1 MSTQGDLLISG
12 GTVIDRASK
21 LQGPAN
27 VLIRGGE
34 IVAVGAA
41 EELVSVQV
49 VDVTGCYVFPG
60 LIDYHTHLFYGGT
73 AIGVSPDLALLPQGV
88 TTAVDQ
94 GSAGIANFERFMDT
108 VVARQTTRIFSYLH
122 VNPTGLASLP
132 HSPEDVDPLHYDLQQ
147 SRNLFEQYAG
157 QLLGLKIRSSR
168 EIVKE
173 LGLQPL
179 EQTIHMAEQIG
190 CRVVVHTTNPP
201 TTVGELADLLRAGDV
216 YTHMYQGKGSSIIAD
231 DGKLA
236 ASIRQA
242 RARGVIFDTADG
254 RAHYALGVAA
264 AALANGFMPDIISTD
279 LTLGNVY
286 DPSVFGL
293 PFIMSKYL
301 ALGIS
306 LAEVVNACT
315 AAPAK
320 LIGMA
325 GKLGTLAPGAYA
337 DVSVFRLVKK
347 RAQFTDFTGQTLV
360 CEQLLVPQLTVSH
373 GKIVYRSLEL

>member
-1 MSTQGDLLISG
+1 MYGKLLIFGGIIVDPASNVNASG
-12 GTVIDRASK
+12 DVWIDGDKISDVNSE
-21 LQGPAN
+21 QN
-27 VLIRGGE
+27 SE
-34 IVAVGAA
+34 AVT
-41 EELVSVQV
+41 SI
-49 VDVTGCYVFPG
+49 DVTGCYVFPG

-94 GSAGIANFERFMDT
+94 GSAGVSNFERFMDS
-108 VVARQTTRIFSYLH
+108 VVSRQTTRIFGYLH

-132 HSPEDVDPLHYDLQQ
+132 HSTEDVDPAHYDLQQ

-179 EQTIHMAEQIG
+179 RQTIHLAEQLG

-201 TTVGELADLLRAGDV
+201 TSVGELADLLRAGDV

-242 RARGVIFDTADG
+242 RERGVVFDTADG

-264 AALANGFMPDIISTD
+264 AALADGFMPDIISTD

-306 LAEVVNACT
+306 LADVVNACT

-320 LIGMA
+320 LLGME
-325 GKLGTLAPGAYA
+325 GKLGTLTPGAYA

-347 RAQFTDFTGQTLV
+347 RAQFTDFTGRTLV

-373 GKIVYRSLEL
+373 GKVVYRSLEL

>member
-1 MSTQGDLLISG
+1 MYGKLLIFGGIIVDPASNVNASG
-12 GTVIDRASK
+12 DVWIDGDKISGVNSE
-21 LQGPAN
+21 QN
-27 VLIRGGE
+27 SE
-34 IVAVGAA
+34 
-41 EELVSVQV
+41 V
-49 VDVTGCYVFPG
+49 VTSIDVTGCYVFPG

-94 GSAGIANFERFMDT
+94 GSAGVSNFERFMDSI
-108 VVARQTTRIFSYLH
+108 VARQTTRIFSYLH

-132 HSPEDVDPLHYDLQQ
+132 HSTEDVDPAHYDLQQ

-179 EQTIHMAEQIG
+179 RQTIHLAEQLG

-201 TTVGELADLLRAGDV
+201 TSVGELAELLRAGDV

-242 RARGVIFDTADG
+242 RERGVVFDTADG

-264 AALANGFMPDIISTD
+264 AALADGFMPDIISTD

-306 LAEVVNACT
+306 LADVVNACT

-320 LIGMA
+320 LLGME
-325 GKLGTLAPGAYA
+325 GKLGTLTPGAYA

-347 RAQFTDFTGQTLV
+347 RAQFTDFTGRTLV

-373 GKIVYRSLEL
+373 GKVVYRSLEL

>member
-1 MSTQGDLLISG
+1 MYGKLLIFGGIIVDPASNVNASG
-12 GTVIDRASK
+12 DVWIDGDKISDVNSE
-21 LQGPAN
+21 QN
-27 VLIRGGE
+27 SE
-34 IVAVGAA
+34 AVT
-41 EELVSVQV
+41 SI
-49 VDVTGCYVFPG
+49 DVTGCYVFPG
-60 LIDYHTHLFYGGT
+60 LIDYHAHLFYGGT

-94 GSAGIANFERFMDT
+94 GSAGVSNFERFMDS
-108 VVARQTTRIFSYLH
+108 VVSRQTTRIFGYLH

-132 HSPEDVDPLHYDLQQ
+132 HSTEDVDPAHYDLQQ

-179 EQTIHMAEQIG
+179 RQTIHLAEQLG

-201 TTVGELADLLRAGDV
+201 TSVGELADLLRAGDV

-242 RARGVIFDTADG
+242 RERGVIFDTADG

-264 AALANGFMPDIISTD
+264 AALADGFMPDIISTD

-306 LAEVVNACT
+306 LAEVVGACT

-320 LIGMA
+320 LLGME
-325 GKLGTLAPGAYA
+325 GKLGTLTPGAYA

-347 RAQFTDFTGQTLV
+347 RAQFTDFTGRTLV

-373 GKIVYRSLEL
+373 GKVVYRSLEL

>member
-1 MSTQGDLLISG
+1 MYGKLLIFGGIIVDPASNVNASG
-12 GTVIDRASK
+12 DVWIDGDKISDVNSE
-21 LQGPAN
+21 QN
-27 VLIRGGE
+27 SE
-34 IVAVGAA
+34 AVT
-41 EELVSVQV
+41 SI
-49 VDVTGCYVFPG
+49 DVTGCYAFPG

-94 GSAGIANFERFMDT
+94 GSAGVINFERFMDS
-108 VVARQTTRIFSYLH
+108 VVARQTTRIFGYLH

-132 HSPEDVDPLHYDLQQ
+132 HSPEDVDPAHYDLQQ

-179 EQTIHMAEQIG
+179 RQTIHLAEQLG

-201 TTVGELADLLRAGDV
+201 TSVGELADLLRAGDV

-242 RARGVIFDTADG
+242 RERGVVFDTADG
-254 RAHYALGVAA
+254 RAHYALSVAA
-264 AALANGFMPDIISTD
+264 AALAEGFMPDIISTD

-306 LAEVVNACT
+306 LADVVNACT

-320 LIGMA
+320 LLGME
-325 GKLGTLAPGAYA
+325 GKLGTLTPGAYA

-373 GKIVYRSLEL
+373 GKVVYRSLEL

>member
-1 MSTQGDLLISG
+1 MYGKLLIFGGIIVDPASNVNASG
-12 GTVIDRASK
+12 DVWIDGDKISDVNSE
-21 LQGPAN
+21 QN
-27 VLIRGGE
+27 SE
-34 IVAVGAA
+34 AVT
-41 EELVSVQV
+41 SI
-49 VDVTGCYVFPG
+49 DVTGCYVFPG

-94 GSAGIANFERFMDT
+94 GSAGVSNFERFMNS
-108 VVARQTTRIFSYLH
+108 VVSRQTTRIFGYLH

-132 HSPEDVDPLHYDLQQ
+132 HSTEDVDPAHYDLQQ

-179 EQTIHMAEQIG
+179 RQTIHLAEQLG

-201 TTVGELADLLRAGDV
+201 TSVGELADLLRAGDV

-242 RARGVIFDTADG
+242 RERGVIFDTADG

-264 AALANGFMPDIISTD
+264 AALADGFMPDIISTD

-306 LAEVVNACT
+306 LADVVNACT

-320 LIGMA
+320 LLGME
-325 GKLGTLAPGAYA
+325 GKLGTLTPGAYA

-347 RAQFTDFTGQTLV
+347 RAQFTDFTGRTLV

-373 GKIVYRSLEL
+373 GKVVYRSLEL

>member
-1 MSTQGDLLISG
+1 MYGKLLIFGGIIVDPASNVNASG
-12 GTVIDRASK
+12 DVWIDGDKISDVNSE
-21 LQGPAN
+21 QN
-27 VLIRGGE
+27 SE
-34 IVAVGAA
+34 AVT
-41 EELVSVQV
+41 SI
-49 VDVTGCYVFPG
+49 DVTGCYVFPG

-94 GSAGIANFERFMDT
+94 GSAGVINFERFMDS
-108 VVARQTTRIFSYLH
+108 VVARQTTRIFGYLH

-132 HSPEDVDPLHYDLQQ
+132 HSPEDVDPAHYDLQQ

-179 EQTIHMAEQIG
+179 RQTIHLAEQLG

-201 TTVGELADLLRAGDV
+201 TSVGELADLLRAGDV

-242 RARGVIFDTADG
+242 RERGVVFDTADG

-264 AALANGFMPDIISTD
+264 AALADGFMPDIISTD

-306 LAEVVNACT
+306 LADVVNACT

-320 LIGMA
+320 LLGME
-325 GKLGTLAPGAYA
+325 GKLGTLTPGAYA

-373 GKIVYRSLEL
+373 GKVVYRSLEL

>member
-1 MSTQGDLLISG
+1 MYGKLLIFGGIIVDPASNVNASG
-12 GTVIDRASK
+12 DVWIDGDKISDVNSE
-21 LQGPAN
+21 QN
-27 VLIRGGE
+27 SE
-34 IVAVGAA
+34 AVT
-41 EELVSVQV
+41 SI
-49 VDVTGCYVFPG
+49 DVTGCYVFPG

-94 GSAGIANFERFMDT
+94 GSAGVSNFERFMDS
-108 VVARQTTRIFSYLH
+108 VVSRQTTRIFGYLH

-132 HSPEDVDPLHYDLQQ
+132 HSTEDVDPAHYDLQQ

-179 EQTIHMAEQIG
+179 RQTIHLAEQLG

-201 TTVGELADLLRAGDV
+201 TSVGELADLLRAGDV

-242 RARGVIFDTADG
+242 RERGVIFDTADG
-254 RAHYALGVAA
+254 RAHYALSVAA
-264 AALANGFMPDIISTD
+264 AALAEGFMPDIISTD

-306 LAEVVNACT
+306 LADVVNACT

-320 LIGMA
+320 LLGME
-325 GKLGTLAPGAYA
+325 GKLGTLTPGAYA

-347 RAQFTDFTGQTLV
+347 RAQFTDFTGRTLV

-373 GKIVYRSLEL
+373 GKVVYRSLEL

>member
-1 MSTQGDLLISG
+1 MRSKLLIFGGNIVDPASNVNASG
-12 GTVIDRASK
+12 NVWIDGDKISDVNSE
-21 LQGPAN
+21 QN
-27 VLIRGGE
+27 SE
-34 IVAVGAA
+34 AVT
-41 EELVSVQV
+41 SI
-49 VDVTGCYVFPG
+49 DVTGCYVFPG

-94 GSAGIANFERFMDT
+94 GSAGVSNFERFMDS
-108 VVARQTTRIFSYLH
+108 VVARQTTRIFGYLH

-132 HSPEDVDPLHYDLQQ
+132 HSPEDVDPAHYDLQQ
-147 SRNLFEQYAG
+147 SCNLLEQYAG

-179 EQTIHMAEQIG
+179 RQTIRLAEQLG

-201 TTVGELADLLRAGDV
+201 TSVGELADLLRAGDV

-242 RARGVIFDTADG
+242 RERGVVFDTADG

-264 AALANGFMPDIISTD
+264 AALADGFMPDIISTD

-306 LAEVVNACT
+306 LADVVNACT

-320 LIGMA
+320 LLGME
-325 GKLGTLAPGAYA
+325 GKLGTLTPGAYA

-347 RAQFTDFTGQTLV
+347 RAQFTDFTGRTLV

-373 GKIVYRSLEL
+373 GKVVYRSLEL

>member
-1 MSTQGDLLISG
+1 MYGKLLIFGGIIVDPASNVNASG
-12 GTVIDRASK
+12 DVWIDGDKISDVNSE
-21 LQGPAN
+21 QN
-27 VLIRGGE
+27 SE
-34 IVAVGAA
+34 AVT
-41 EELVSVQV
+41 SI
-49 VDVTGCYVFPG
+49 DVTGCYVFPG

-94 GSAGIANFERFMDT
+94 GSAGIANFERFMDS
-108 VVARQTTRIFSYLH
+108 VVSRQTTRIFGYLH

-132 HSPEDVDPLHYDLQQ
+132 HSTEDVDPAHYDLQQ

-179 EQTIHMAEQIG
+179 RQTIHLAEQLG

-201 TTVGELADLLRAGDV
+201 TSVGELADLLRAGDV

-242 RARGVIFDTADG
+242 RERGVIFDTADG

-264 AALANGFMPDIISTD
+264 AALADGFMPDIISTD

-306 LAEVVNACT
+306 LAKVVGACT

-320 LIGMA
+320 LLGME
-325 GKLGTLAPGAYA
+325 GKLGTLTPGAYA

-347 RAQFTDFTGQTLV
+347 RAQFTDFTGRTLV

-373 GKIVYRSLEL
+373 GKVVYRSLEL

>member
-1 MSTQGDLLISG
+1 MYGKLLIFGGIIVDPASNVNASG
-12 GTVIDRASK
+12 DVWIDGDKISDVNSE
-21 LQGPAN
+21 QN
-27 VLIRGGE
+27 SE
-34 IVAVGAA
+34 AVT
-41 EELVSVQV
+41 SI
-49 VDVTGCYVFPG
+49 DVTGCYVFPG

-94 GSAGIANFERFMDT
+94 GSAGVINFERFMDS
-108 VVARQTTRIFSYLH
+108 VVARQTTRIFGYLH

-132 HSPEDVDPLHYDLQQ
+132 HSPEDVDPAHYDLQQ

-179 EQTIHMAEQIG
+179 RQTIHLAEQLG

-201 TTVGELADLLRAGDV
+201 TSVGELADLLRAGDV

-242 RARGVIFDTADG
+242 RERGVIFDTADG
-254 RAHYALGVAA
+254 RAHYALSVAA
-264 AALANGFMPDIISTD
+264 AALAEGFMPDIISTD

-306 LAEVVNACT
+306 LADVVNACT

-320 LIGMA
+320 LLGME
-325 GKLGTLAPGAYA
+325 GKLGTLTPGAYA

-347 RAQFTDFTGQTLV
+347 RAQFTDFTGRSLV

-373 GKIVYRSLEL
+373 GKVVYRSLEL

>member
-1 MSTQGDLLISG
+1 MYGKLLIFGGIIVDPASNVNASG
-12 GTVIDRASK
+12 DVWIDGDKISDVNSE
-21 LQGPAN
+21 QN
-27 VLIRGGE
+27 SE
-34 IVAVGAA
+34 AVT
-41 EELVSVQV
+41 SI
-49 VDVTGCYVFPG
+49 DVTGCYVFPG
-60 LIDYHTHLFYGGT
+60 LIDYHAHLFYGGT

-94 GSAGIANFERFMDT
+94 GSAGVSNFERFMDS
-108 VVARQTTRIFSYLH
+108 VVSRQTTRIFSYLH

-132 HSPEDVDPLHYDLQQ
+132 HSPEDVDPTHYDLQQ

-179 EQTIHMAEQIG
+179 RQAIRLAEQLG

-201 TTVGELADLLRAGDV
+201 TSVGELAELLRAGDV

-242 RARGVIFDTADG
+242 RERGVIFDTADG
-254 RAHYALGVAA
+254 RAHYVLSVAA
-264 AALANGFMPDIISTD
+264 AALADGFMPDIISTD

-306 LAEVVNACT
+306 LADVVNACT

-320 LIGMA
+320 LLGME
-325 GKLGTLAPGAYA
+325 GKLGTLTPGAYA

-373 GKIVYRSLEL
+373 GKVVYRSLEL

>member
-1 MSTQGDLLISG
+1 MYGKLLIFGGIIVDPASNVNASG
-12 GTVIDRASK
+12 DVWIDGDKISDVNSE
-21 LQGPAN
+21 QN
-27 VLIRGGE
+27 SE
-34 IVAVGAA
+34 AVT
-41 EELVSVQV
+41 SI
-49 VDVTGCYVFPG
+49 DVTGCYVFPG

-94 GSAGIANFERFMDT
+94 GSAGVSNFERFMDS

-132 HSPEDVDPLHYDLQQ
+132 HSTEDVDPAHYDLQQ

-179 EQTIHMAEQIG
+179 RQTIHLAEQLG

-201 TTVGELADLLRAGDV
+201 TSVGELAELLRAGDV

-242 RARGVIFDTADG
+242 RERGVIFDTADG
-254 RAHYALGVAA
+254 RAHYALSVAA
-264 AALANGFMPDIISTD
+264 AALAEGFMPDIISTD

-301 ALGIS
+301 ALGLS
-306 LAEVVNACT
+306 LAEVVGACT

-320 LIGMA
+320 LLGME
-325 GKLGTLAPGAYA
+325 GKLGTLTPGAYA

-347 RAQFTDFTGQTLV
+347 RAQFTDFTGRTLV

-373 GKIVYRSLEL
+373 GKVVYRSLEL